1 MEQNLTSV
9 IKDSFLQFSGAVLQ
23 SRALSDVRD
32 NLKPSAR
39 QIFYCMYTDKFI
51 HSKPFQKT
59 LKSIGS
65 AFRMYIH
72 GDSSAEGVI
81 MRAGQPFSMR
91 YPLVEVEGS
100 YGTLIA
106 SSSWAAPRYTGAR
119 LSALADYLFADL
131 GKNVVNEWRDNYD
144 NTEQYPMILPSKGF
158 YNIVNG
164 NFGLGVGA
172 SSSIPQYNLKELN
185 NALITLLL
193 NPDCSFDE
201 IYCEP
206 DFATG
211 ATIIN
216 AAEVKES
223 HRKGN
228 GAACKIRSTIDWD
241 SKERCLVVT
250 EIPYMVYTE
259 TICEEL
265 ENIISSED
273 NPGIERFNDLT
284 GKTPLIK
291 IYISKKV
298 TPDKVIKFLYKNTSL
313 QSYYS
318 INFTMLDDGRYPK
331 VFTWKEV
338 LQAHINH
345 EKQVYRKGYQ
355 FDLQKIEDR
364 IHIIDGLLICMAS
377 IEEVV
382 KLIKSSSSTLDASK
396 ALQANFLLDEV
407 QAKAVLDMK
416 LSRLAHLEVKKL
428 KDEKTNL
435 ENEANHIRNIL
446 NDTSLFNQQLVNGWK
461 EVADK
466 FGDERRTKIL
476 QLASDDNNEVIEEK
490 QLVFSLTNK
499 NAIYV
504 GETSSLY
511 TQKRNGVGAKI
522 KLDQG
527 EYVINSLIGNNT
539 DTILLFTSHGNF
551 YHIKANSFA
560 IDEKQFL
567 NNFITILPYETVIA
581 MAVVSK
587 DKNWKYIIFVTE
599 KGIIK
604 KSLLEEY
611 NLKRNVGA
619 TAINLDKDDKIISI
633 LFTDADKT
641 GIATKFGN
649 FIIINTDTINPIGR
663 AARGVCGIKLN
674 EGDKV
679 VDAKIIPKNTTKLV
693 SITSDGYIKNSDLSE
708 FHITNRGTKGV
719 KIQRT
724 EDFCNFLPIENDLN
738 ILIISSTAQIKIK
751 IDDIPNLGRGAQ
763 GVKSIKLLSNSKI
776 ISLQKLDS

>member
-1 MEQNLTSV
+1 MNLTNA
-9 IKDSFLQFSGAVLQ
+9 INDSFTQYSAAVLQ
-23 SRALSDVRD
+23 SRALVDVRD
-32 NLKPSAR
+32 CCKPSTR
-39 QIFYCMYTDKFI
+39 QILYCMYTDNFV
-51 HSKPFQKT
+51 HEKPFQKT
-59 LKSIGS
+59 LKAIGS
-65 AFRMYIH
+65 AMRIYIH
-72 GDSSAEGVI
+72 GDSSCEGII
-81 MRAGQPFSMR
+81 MRCGQNFAMR
-91 YPLVEVEGS
+91 YPLVEVEGNA
-100 YGTLIA
+100 GNLIA
-106 SSSWAAPRYTGAR
+106 SGNYAAPRYTASR
-119 LSALADYLFADL
+119 LTSLSNYLFADL
-131 GKNVVNEWRDNYD
+131 KKKVIDEWRDNYD
-144 NTEQYPMILPSKGF
+144 DTEQYPMLLPSKGF
-158 YNIVNG
+158 YNLVNG
-164 NFGLGVGA
+164 NFGIAIGA
-172 SSSIPQYNLKELN
+172 SSSVPQYNLKELN

-265 ENIISSED
+265 ENIINSED

-298 TPDKVIKFLYKNTSL
+298 TPDKIIKFLYKNTSL
-313 QSYYS
+313 QSYYGV
-318 INFTMLDDGRYPK
+318 NFTMLDDGRYPK

-345 EKQVYRKGYQ
+345 EKQVYRKGFQ
-355 FDLQKIEDR
+355 FDLKKIEDR
-364 IHIIDGLLICMAS
+364 IHIINGLLICMAS

-382 KLIKSSSSTLDASK
+382 KLIKSSSSTSEASK
-396 ALQANFLLDEV
+396 ALQANFLLDEI

-428 KDEKTNL
+428 EDEKTNL
-435 ENEANHIRNIL
+435 ENEADRIRNIL

-499 NAIYV
+499 NAIYI

-511 TQKRNGVGAKI
+511 TQKRNGVGSKI

-551 YHIKANSFA
+551 YHIKANSFS

-587 DKNWKYIIFVTE
+587 NKSWKYIIFVTE